1 MSSVGSAPASNT
13 LKVYP
18 FTASATTSHVKVASV
33 SVTKVITKLLG
44 AGQATKVVK
53 KLGSARDIPS
63 VSQSAI
69 TYAS

>member
-18 FTASATTSHVKVASV
+18 FTASATTSQVKVASV
-33 SVTKVITKLLG
+33 STVVVTVKLLG
-44 AGQATKVVK
+44 AGHATKVVK

-69 TYAS
+69 TYA